1 MPHFCQDELIAIV
14 AIMQTGFTP
23 IVVWCR
29 HAWRRSVSLFRRRP
43 LQLAADLPRDPP
55 HCLPG
60 VDVESVHE
68 AR

>member
-1 MPHFCQDELIAIV
+1 MHFCQDELIAIV

-23 IVVWCR
+23 IAVWCR
-29 HAWRRSVSLFRRRP
+29 HAFRRSVFFFRWSRRG
-43 LQLAADLPRDPP
+43 ADLPRDPP